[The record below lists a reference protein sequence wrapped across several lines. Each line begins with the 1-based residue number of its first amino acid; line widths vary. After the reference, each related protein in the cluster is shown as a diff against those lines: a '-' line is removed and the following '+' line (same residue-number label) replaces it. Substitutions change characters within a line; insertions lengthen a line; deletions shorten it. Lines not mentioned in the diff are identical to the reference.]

1 MNKEQREG
9 IARVLDAF
17 AVATTIT
24 YATGITGRLHL
35 DLWEQVT
42 LLSITSC
49 FLTLSFLI
57 RGDI

>member
-1 MNKEQREG
+1 M
-9 IARVLDAF
+9 LDAF
-17 AVATTIT
+17 AVVTTIT